1 MEINNANEGG
11 KILSSES
18 GRTLVAIITA
28 IALLTAGSVLVVSFT
43 PAVNVLAQES
53 SNVATPTVN
62 SGSSANRSSSSSSA
76 IQLSPQP
83 VFEEQI
89 KVVSQNIINQ
99 TSTNQSYN
107 QIMFSGNGAITP
119 SNATERASTTS
130 NGIVIVASRTNT
142 FGGKEILTTADG
154 SENATIIF
162 SGIVKYNDQD
172 GSGEGIST
180 ALLHTNST
188 GKLQPLDGMIMLS
201 QEEIQPDGSATIM
214 YWKWHESVT

>member
-1 MEINNANEGG
+1 MEINNANEDR
-11 KILSSES
+11 KSLSSES
-18 GRTLVAIITA
+18 GGTLITIITA
-28 IALLTAGSVLVVSFT
+28 IAVLTAGSVLVVSFT

-53 SNVATPTVN
+53 SNVITPTVN
-62 SGSSANRSSSSSSA
+62 SGSPANRSISSGSA

-89 KVVSQNIINQ
+89 KVVSQRVINQ

-107 QIMFSGNGAITP
+107 QIIFSGNGTITP
-119 SNATERASTTS
+119 SNATEKVSTTS

-172 GSGEGIST
+172 GSGEGVST
-180 ALLHTNST
+180 ALVHTNST
-188 GKLQPLDGMIMLS
+188 GKLQPLDGMIMLNL
-201 QEEIQPDGSATIM
+201 EEIQPDGSATIKF
-214 YWKWHESVT
+214 WKWQESVT